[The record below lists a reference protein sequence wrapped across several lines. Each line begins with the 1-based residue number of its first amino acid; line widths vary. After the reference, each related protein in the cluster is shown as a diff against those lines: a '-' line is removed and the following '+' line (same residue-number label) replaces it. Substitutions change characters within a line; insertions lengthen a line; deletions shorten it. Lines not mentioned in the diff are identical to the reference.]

1 MRSCKNSI
9 RALTFTKRN
18 AMFLK
23 LEQFINCCR
32 TLLYFYLGV
41 KLFKK
46 ISFLCAIWSCYL
58 SSLTWKNTKFAQWPK
73 KNLVRKKKHNFYNI
87 VCRKIRE
94 VEFYSKWTISNRR
107 REAGSY
113 KNHFQLYSVNNTM
126 YIFITQRVAKNTRAC
141 IVQLPTVS
149 TVL

>member
-18 AMFLK
+18 ALFLK
-23 LEQFINCCR
+23 LVQFMNCCR
-32 TLLYFYLGV
+32 YFTLFLFRS
-41 KLFKK
+41 KTFKK
-46 ISFLCAIWSCYL
+46 FLSYAQIDLVISLPWHGKILNLRNDLKKIW
-58 SSLTWKNTKFAQWPK
+58 FE
-73 KNLVRKKKHNFYNI
+73 KKHNFYNN